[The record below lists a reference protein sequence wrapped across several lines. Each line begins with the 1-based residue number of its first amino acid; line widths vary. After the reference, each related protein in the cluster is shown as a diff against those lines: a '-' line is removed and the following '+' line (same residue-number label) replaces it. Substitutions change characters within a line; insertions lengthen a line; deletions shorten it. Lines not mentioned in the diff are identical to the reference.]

1 MLVTAKRQGETL
13 FIYADGEID
22 EHSAPAARRV
32 ADSVIQNNLSAKR
45 VVFDLEK
52 VSFMDSSGIGFLL
65 GRFKLCNRFG
75 VAAYIKSPNATADKI
90 LEMSGVYALIPKLGG
105 ERRTV

>member
-1 MLVTAKRQGETL
+1 MQIQADKRGNILYIRLQGEM
-13 FIYADGEID
+13 D
-22 EHSAPAARRV
+22 EHSASFTRRE
-32 ADSVIQNNLSAKR
+32 ADRLADNFRGGERA
-45 VVFDLEK
+45 VFDLEK
-52 VSFMDSSGIGFLL
+52 VAFMDSSGIGFLL

-75 VAAYIKSPNATADKI
+75 VAVYIKSPNAAADKI

>member
-22 EHSAPAARRV
+22 EHSAPMARRV
-32 ADSVIQNNLSAKR
+32 ADSVIENNLSAKR
-45 VVFDLEK
+45 VIFDLK
-52 VSFMDSSGIGFLL
+52 NVSVMDSSGIGFLL
-65 GRFKLCNRFG
+65 GRFKRCSRFG
-75 VAAYIKSPNATADKI
+75 VSVYIQNPNAAADKI
-90 LEMSGVYALIPKLGG
+90 LEMSGVYALLPKLGG